1 MVIASKQIISLIA
14 GAATVVA
21 HGHVNN
27 VVINGVYWA
36 GYDPGSAPYI
46 PNPPIVA
53 GWAASNLDNGFIAPD
68 AFQTPDIICHKNSTN
83 AGAHIPVKAGD
94 SISIQWTPTWPESH
108 HGPVIDYLASCG
120 TSCKT
125 VDKTT
130 LKFFK
135 VDGVGYISGT
145 GIGTWAADV
154 LIQHNSTWLVKIPAN
169 LASGNYV
176 LRHEIIALHSAG
188 NLDGAQS
195 YPQCFNLAVT
205 GTGTVQPSGVLG
217 TALYKST
224 DPGILYDLYG
234 PTQQSYLVPGPTQYT
249 GFPSSVA
256 QSSSVATATSTA
268 IPG

>member
-1 MVIASKQIISLIA
+1 MAIASKQIISLIA
-14 GAATVVA
+14 GAVTVVA

-27 VVINGVYWA
+27 VVMNGVYFQ
-36 GYDPGSAPYI
+36 GYDPGSFPYV

-68 AFQTPDIICHKNSTN
+68 AFQTSDIICHKNSTN
-83 AGAHIPVKAGD
+83 GDAHIP
-94 SISIQWTPTWPESH
+94 
-108 HGPVIDYLASCG
+108 
-120 TSCKT
+120 T

-135 VDGVGYISGT
+135 VDGVGYISGS
-145 GIGTWAADV
+145 GIGTWASDV
-154 LIQHNSTWLVKIPAN
+154 LIQNNSTWLVKIPAN

-188 NLDGAQS
+188 NVNGAQS

-205 GTGTVQPSGVLG
+205 GTGSAQPSGVLG
-217 TALYKST
+217 TALYKSN
-224 DPGILYDLYG
+224 DPGILCDLYG
-234 PTQQSYLVPGPTQYT
+234 TTQSYVVPGPTQYT
-249 GFPSSVA
+249 GFPSSVV
-256 QSSSVATATSTA
+256 QTSSVATATSTA